1 MTNFLFLL
9 FEFRYREVVDTYH
22 LMIAHRIQPSKSSFS
37 FALRACSFLK
47 DGEQAVRVIRGAQ
60 LAGAATPFMYN
71 STLVLLD
78 GMKRNDMALKV
89 LRDILSIGALPDSIA
104 SPASPMNSSYAPNGD
119 DEDHYQ
125 GQSSSNH
132 VPTTRMRLP
141 PGWLTRRIISNA
153 LQNLTENFAVYFTDV
168 KNGRLTPNKEL
179 RPFVNEVAEVLK
191 GTVHD
196 RNLYLSTSAYPM
208 ANKILLDCG
217 DFETLQTLLNHTLY
231 KPEVNTT
238 RLYDFALKSLLKD
251 SPTQQGVDVILLF
264 VGDIMKA
271 TIPQYAS
278 SLLLAAMERLALSKI
293 KSASSPSEYPLP
305 LLSNSDLEPAFQSE
319 IVPKRGVDMT
329 EVYRAQLLHRLF
341 EGGRKLLGMGL
352 PKRAYIILAHAYKKA
367 DLPVL
372 MVNLYKVALED
383 SVDDRMLKN
392 IIVFTLA
399 RSSEHW
405 DMAIEI
411 LEDIRKLNGGVSD
424 INMYYTAF
432 TACDS
437 GRDWEQALYL
447 LNRMREEGHPM
458 TTIAVT
464 SVITACSACGQA
476 DEALRLLQ
484 MMEDKGIER
493 TVWTYNAAI
502 SACAK
507 KGNWRGALS
516 VFEKMRENSIIA
528 SKDTNGPS
536 VLQASTSSSAVI
548 GPDDASSM
556 GNTIADGRITEN
568 IVVEDEEEEEEEEE
582 EDEDEVEEEGWDERL
597 NPNFDVS
604 LGTGNYEMSEEY
616 VEGVE
621 EVGLFNGMRGVANQV
636 TYNTLIEALGEGG
649 QVVLVDELYREAVD
663 NNIVSPLLNFK
674 KGWIDLHGH
683 SVHMAKAAIRYA
695 FEYLLSLEP
704 SELNTDSERKPFVA
718 DYTDSVSSIPSGEV
732 PLGGSINSTNSK
744 KAGKKREL
752 AVIVGK
758 GRKLVPVIQK
768 LLLEEFH
775 PSVRSSVSKTNSGRL
790 LLCEGDISKWLAI
803 HKSLR

>member
-1 MTNFLFLL
+1 MTIFLFYS
-9 FEFRYREVVDTYH
+9 FEFRYREVVATYH
-22 LMIAHRIQPSKSSFS
+22 LMISHKIQPSKSSFS

-89 LRDILSIGALPDSIA
+89 LRDILSIGALPENT
-104 SPASPMNSSYAPNGD
+104 ASPMNTSYAQSGD

-125 GQSSSNH
+125 GHSSYSH

-264 VGDIMKA
+264 LGDIVKA
-271 TIPQYAS
+271 SIPQYAS
-278 SLLLAAMERLALSKI
+278 SLLVAAMERLALSKI
-293 KSASSPSEYPLP
+293 KTTSSPSEYSLP
-305 LLSNSDLEPAFQSE
+305 LLADSDLEPALRNE
-319 IVPKRGVDMT
+319 ILPKRGIDMN

-341 EGGRKLLGMGL
+341 EGGRKLLDMGL
-352 PKRAYIILAHAYKKA
+352 PKRAYNILALAYKKA

-383 SVDDRMLKN
+383 NIDDRMLKN
-392 IIVFTLA
+392 IIVYTLA

-411 LEDIRKLNGGVSD
+411 LEDIRKSNGGVSD
-424 INMYYTAF
+424 INMYYSAF

-447 LNRMREEGHPM
+447 LNRMSEEGHPM

-516 VFEKMRENSIIA
+516 VFEKMRENS
-528 SKDTNGPS
+528 
-536 VLQASTSSSAVI
+536 
-548 GPDDASSM
+548 
-556 GNTIADGRITEN
+556 
-568 IVVEDEEEEEEEEE
+568 
-582 EDEDEVEEEGWDERL
+582 
-597 NPNFDVS
+597 
-604 LGTGNYEMSEEY
+604 
-616 VEGVE
+616 
-621 EVGLFNGMRGVANQV
+621 
-636 TYNTLIEALGEGG
+636 LIEATTKG
-649 QVVLVDELYREAVD
+649 
-663 NNIVSPLLNFK
+663 PTLLQ
-674 KGWIDLHGH
+674 
-683 SVHMAKAAIRYA
+683 
-695 FEYLLSLEP
+695 
-704 SELNTDSERKPFVA
+704 
-718 DYTDSVSSIPSGEV
+718 SSIS
-732 PLGGSINSTNSK
+732 NS
-744 KAGKKREL
+744 
-752 AVIVGK
+752 AVVG
-758 GRKLVPVIQK
+758 Q
-768 LLLEEFH
+768 
-775 PSVRSSVSKTNSGRL
+775 
-790 LLCEGDISKWLAI
+790 
-803 HKSLR
+803 SLFS